1 MDVCKLKVSFIASC
15 TAVRM
20 CISFWPPLSCAGADG
35 GQGDADVDEDVDEGP
50 SMV

>member
-1 MDVCKLKVSFIASC
+1 MDICKPKTSFIAMSC

-20 CISFWPPLSCAGADG
+20 CVSFWPPLSCAGADG
-35 GQGDADVDEDVDEGP
+35 GQGDEDADVDEGP